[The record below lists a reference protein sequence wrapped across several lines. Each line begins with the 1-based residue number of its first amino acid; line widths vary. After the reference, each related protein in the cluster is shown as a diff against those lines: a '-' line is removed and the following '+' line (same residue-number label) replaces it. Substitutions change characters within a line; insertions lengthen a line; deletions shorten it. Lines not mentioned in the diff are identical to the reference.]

1 MGYFG
6 VPDLMISRVRPPKM
20 VRFEVP
26 KLEVMRSM
34 RPIKDYIDLGFAS
47 TALWRV

>member
-1 MGYFG
+1 FQD
-6 VPDLMISRVRPPKM
+6 PTPKM

-26 KLEVMRSM
+26 KMEVMRSM